1 MVRAYC
7 DISELTMCSCD
18 THTTLLG
25 NQYIMIDTMPIHN
38 TYSLY
43 NANTFVICLTS
54 DGRICFYSTQEGE

>member
-1 MVRAYC
+1 
-7 DISELTMCSCD
+7 
-18 THTTLLG
+18 
-25 NQYIMIDTMPIHN
+25 MPIHN